1 MRTDSVNQG
10 GFNLEKILLVV
21 GFFFAGL
28 GFLNSIPDV
37 SYLPSIG
44 VIPAAVLHALAMA
57 TGLVVVVLTLA
68 SRMDEDTRFPRLQVA
83 FHILLLAIALF
94 GLWRF
99 YVDMTIIK
107 DEGLFFFNENH
118 AWMTI
123 AGALV
128 ILYFCWRIWGA
139 PLALVG
145 MAAFLYF
152 FFGDAMPGIMG
163 HAGMDFVEDT
173 PAELWFNTG
182 DGMLGNIMA
191 ILVNTVFPFIIMGAV
206 LEGTGGGGSM
216 IKISFHAMRRFRG
229 GPAHAAI
236 MASSLFGTV
245 SGSAVANV
253 VGTGVITIPMI
264 KKRGF
269 NSAFAGGVEATAS
282 TGGQIVPPIM
292 GAAALVMADFLGV
305 DYLTIII
312 AAIVP
317 ALAYY
322 LSLFAT
328 VIFESRSLG
337 VEASDD
343 EDLDPVT
350 TQDWINLILV
360 VVPVM
365 TVIVGLI
372 MGFSPAGSAMLAL
385 TFLMLLSFL
394 NPEIR
399 QQPLLLAKAFAG
411 GGMTFGRLLMAIGT
425 VGLIVAVLSA
435 TGLPLEFAKVI
446 SSSAGD
452 NLLVALCLAG
462 ISALALGMGMPTL
475 PAYLTI
481 VIILGPALIALG
493 LSQLTAHFFVFYF
506 GVASAI
512 TPPVAMAAFAA
523 ASISGAGAIATAVQA
538 TRIGIVI
545 FAIPFLFAFN
555 PEMLIVAEAGGE
567 FSWLGF
573 LWILARLGM
582 LIYMLASAASRY
594 DTHGMPWWESLARM
608 GAALLMIHPDMAIS
622 LPAFG
627 ACVALLVLHR
637 MMSSSKAVKQV
648 QKA

>member
-1 MRTDSVNQG
+1 MQSVNTEKN
-10 GFNLEKILLVV
+10 GFSLQNLLFVF
-21 GFFFAGL
+21 GFFFASL

-37 SYLPSIG
+37 GYLPSIG
-44 VIPAAVLHALAMA
+44 VIPAAVLHSLVMA
-57 TGLVVVVLTLA
+57 AGLVIVLVTLA
-68 SRMDEDTRFPRLQVA
+68 SRMDESTPFPKVQIL
-83 FHILLLAIALF
+83 FHVLLVGLALF
-94 GLWRF
+94 ALWRY
-99 YVDMTIIK
+99 YVDMTAISE
-107 DEGLFFFNENH
+107 EGLFFFDESH
-118 AWMTI
+118 AWLTV

-145 MAAFLYF
+145 LAAFLYF
-152 FFGDAMPGIMG
+152 FFGDRMPGIMG

-182 DGMLGNIMA
+182 DGILGNIMA

-269 NSAFAGGVEATAS
+269 NPAFAGGVEATAS

-305 DYLTIII
+305 SYLTIIL
-312 AAIVP
+312 AAIIP

-328 VIFESRSLG
+328 VVFESRSLG
-337 VEASDD
+337 VEAS
-343 EDLDPVT
+343 ENEEIDPVT
-350 TQDWINLILV
+350 RQDWINLILV
-360 VVPVM
+360 VVPVT
-365 TVIVGLI
+365 TVIVGLV

-385 TFLMLLSFL
+385 SFLMALSFL

-399 QQPLLLAKAFAG
+399 QRPILLAKAFAG

-446 SSSAGD
+446 SASAGD
-452 NLLVALCLAG
+452 NLLFALCLAG

-523 ASISGAGAIATAVQA
+523 ASISGAGAISTAVQA

-545 FAIPFLFAFN
+545 FAIPFMFAFN
-555 PEMLIVAEAGGE
+555 PEMLIVAEAGGD

-573 LWILARLGM
+573 GWILIRLAM
-582 LIYMLASAASRY
+582 LIYLLASAASRY
-594 DTHGMPWWESLARM
+594 DRHALSLWEVLVRM
-608 GAALLMIHPDMAIS
+608 GAALLMIHPDLIIS
-622 LPAFG
+622 LPAFAVCTG
-627 ACVALLVLHR
+627 LLLAHW
-637 MMSSSKAVKQV
+637 MFHSKSEKRELA
-648 QKA
+648 